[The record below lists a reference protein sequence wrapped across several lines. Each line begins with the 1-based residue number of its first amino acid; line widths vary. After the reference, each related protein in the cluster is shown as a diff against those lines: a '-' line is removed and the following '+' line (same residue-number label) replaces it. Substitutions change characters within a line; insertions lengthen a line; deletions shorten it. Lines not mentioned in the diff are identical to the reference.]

1 MRLRVA
7 EIGEHPVPHV
17 LRHEPVEGGNA
28 IRDPAVVCADD
39 LAQIL
44 GIERGRERCG
54 PDQIAE
60 QDRKMPA
67 FGAGRHGGLPTRD
80 RRGGGMQ
87 GRDRVQ
93 QLAAMADQL
102 DAEIL

>member
-44 GIERGRERCG
+44 GIERGRERC
-54 PDQIAE
+54 
-60 QDRKMPA
+60 
-67 FGAGRHGGLPTRD
+67 
-80 RRGGGMQ
+80 
-87 GRDRVQ
+87 
-93 QLAAMADQL
+93 
-102 DAEIL
+102 